1 MRQGLTRAPCHHV
14 FVLVLT
20 PRARFVAARLA
31 YVAVVLVATVT
42 QLEFSP
48 DLAAAAQRL
57 ARAFTPSLGWRDAID
72 GLRNAALFGGLGV
85 VWVVSSPSGRVR
97 AEIWRATLVAFALSA
112 TVEGL
117 QIFSPVRTASIVD
130 VTTNTLGACGG
141 AVFMALLVTAV
152 VRARDGHFLLGVPTF
167 LLAGAYALATL
178 CEALTPLF
186 RSDRLPG
193 VEGGPLTLLDTTLD
207 RSVPLHPGEVPVF
220 DVLLYAPAGFLV
232 ATWLLERVGSERR
245 VWPAVAGVGAGLAFA
260 AELIHGTFGLS
271 IRWEAA
277 VTHAVA
283 VGAGAW
289 AAQRWLPS
297 LRHALRGWP
306 RARAAIA
313 GYAALLAVWG
323 WRPLLPKT
331 DVGAMAQQLT
341 AAHLVPLASLSGRV
355 DVFSALH
362 VAQQVLLF
370 LPLGS
375 VLAVWPLRRSRHL
388 WPAVWLAVGI
398 EAGHIVISDRFFDV
412 TNALVSCAGLGIGW
426 LVVQRSGFAPH
437 REASAGGHHSR

>member
-1 MRQGLTRAPCHHV
+1 MPATTTYFERA
-14 FVLVLT
+14 LT
-20 PRARFVAARLA
+20 PRTRFIAARLA

-42 QLEFSP
+42 QLDFSP

-85 VWVVSSPSGRVR
+85 VWVVTSPSGRVR
-97 AEIWRATLVAFALSA
+97 AEIWRATLVALALSA

-117 QIFSPVRTASIVD
+117 QVFSPVRIASIVD

-141 AVFMALLVTAV
+141 ALAMALLVTAV

-167 LLAGAYALATL
+167 LLAGAYTLAVL

-193 VEGGPLTLLDTTLD
+193 VEGGPLTLLDTALD
-207 RSVPLHPGEVPVF
+207 RSVPIRPGEVPLL

-232 ATWLLERVGSERR
+232 VTWLIERVGSGRR

-260 AELIHGTFGLS
+260 AEFIHGAFGLS

-277 VTHAVA
+277 ATHAVA

-289 AAQRWLPS
+289 AAQRWLPV
-297 LRHALRGWP
+297 LRTALRGWP

-313 GYAALLAVWG
+313 AYAALLAIWG
-323 WRPLLPKT
+323 WRPFLPKT
-331 DVGAMAQQLT
+331 DAGALAQQLT
-341 AAHLVPLASLSGRV
+341 AAHFVPLASLSGRV

-362 VAQQVLLF
+362 VAQQFLLY

-375 VLAVWPLRRSRHL
+375 VLAVWPLRRPPHL

-398 EAGHIVISDRFFDV
+398 EAGHIVIAERFFDV
-412 TNALVSCAGLGIGW
+412 TNALVACAGLGIGW

-437 REASAGGHHSR
+437 GEAPGRC

>member
-1 MRQGLTRAPCHHV
+1 
-14 FVLVLT
+14 VLVLT
-20 PRARFVAARLA
+20 PRTRFVAARVA

-42 QLEFSP
+42 ELHFSP
-48 DLAAAAQRL
+48 DLAAALQRL

-85 VWVVSSPSGRVR
+85 VWVVTSPSGRVR
-97 AEIWRATLVAFALSA
+97 AEIWRATLVALALSA

-117 QIFSPVRTASIVD
+117 QVFSPVRTASIVD
-130 VTTNTLGACGG
+130 VTTNTLGALGG
-141 AVFMALLVTAV
+141 AVFMAQLVTAV

-167 LLAGAYALATL
+167 LLAGAYGLATL
-178 CEALTPLF
+178 CEAVTPLF

-193 VEGGPLTLLDTTLD
+193 VEGGPLTLLDTMLD
-207 RSVPLHPGEVPVF
+207 RSVPLRPGEVPLF
-220 DVLLYAPAGFLV
+220 DVVLFAPAGFLV
-232 ATWLLERVGSERR
+232 VAWLIERMGSARR
-245 VWPAVAGVGAGLAFA
+245 VWPAVAGAGAGLAFA

-277 VTHAVA
+277 ATHTLA

-306 RARAAIA
+306 RARAALA
-313 GYAALLAVWG
+313 GYGALLAVWG
-323 WRPLLPKT
+323 WRPFLPKT
-331 DVGAMAQQLT
+331 DAGAIAQQLT
-341 AAHLVPLASLSGRV
+341 AAHLMPLASLSGRV

-362 VAQQVLLF
+362 VAQQFLLH

-375 VLAVWPLRRSRHL
+375 VLAVWPLRRPPHL

-398 EAGHIVISDRFFDV
+398 EVGHIVIAERFFDV
-412 TNALVSCAGLGIGW
+412 TNALVACAGLGIGW
-426 LVVQRSGFAPH
+426 LVVQRSGYAPH
-437 REASAGGHHSR
+437 GDASGRR

>member
-1 MRQGLTRAPCHHV
+1 
-14 FVLVLT
+14 VLVLT
-20 PRARFVAARLA
+20 PRTRFVAARVA

-42 QLEFSP
+42 ELHFSP
-48 DLAAAAQRL
+48 DLAAALQRL

-85 VWVVSSPSGRVR
+85 VWVVTSPSGRVR
-97 AEIWRATLVAFALSA
+97 AEIWRATLVALALSA
-112 TVEGL
+112 SVEGL
-117 QIFSPVRTASIVD
+117 QVFSPVRTASIVD
-130 VTTNTLGACGG
+130 VTTNTLGALGG
-141 AVFMALLVTAV
+141 AVSMAVLVTAV

-167 LLAGAYALATL
+167 LLAGAYGLATL
-178 CEALTPLF
+178 CEAVTPLF

-193 VEGGPLTLLDTTLD
+193 VEGGPLTLLDTMLD
-207 RSVPLHPGEVPVF
+207 RSVPLRPGEVPLF
-220 DVLLYAPAGFLV
+220 DVVLFAPAGFLV
-232 ATWLLERVGSERR
+232 VAWLIERMGSARR
-245 VWPAVAGVGAGLAFA
+245 VWPAVAGAGAGLAFA

-277 VTHAVA
+277 ATHALA

-289 AAQRWLPS
+289 AAQRWLPP

-306 RARAAIA
+306 RARAALA

-323 WRPLLPKT
+323 WRPFLPKT
-331 DVGAMAQQLT
+331 DAGAIAQQLT
-341 AAHLVPLASLSGRV
+341 AAHLMPLASLSGRV

-362 VAQQVLLF
+362 VAQQFLLY

-375 VLAVWPLRRSRHL
+375 VLAVWPLRRPPHL

-398 EAGHIVISDRFFDV
+398 EVGHIVIAERFFDV
-412 TNALVSCAGLGIGW
+412 TNALVACAGLGIGW
-426 LVVQRSGFAPH
+426 LVVQRSGYAPH
-437 REASAGGHHSR
+437 GDASGRR